1 MRMIGFIGG
10 AFLLAATFAPGPAA
24 AANIC
29 RADNGVTCATGMPI
43 DGYCECH
50 ARGEVQGGTVVGSV
64 GSARSQQASRAD
76 CSANPQ
82 APGCTQR

>member
-1 MRMIGFIGG
+1 MIGLLGG

-24 AANIC
+24 ATNIC

-50 ARGEVQGGTVVGSV
+50 ADGQVQEGTVVGAMT
-64 GSARSQQASRAD
+64 GRTQHASRAD
-76 CSANPQ
+76 CTANPQ
-82 APGCTQR
+82 APGCVRR